1 MSSTHQCAFCGAP
14 LTTTFVDLG
23 MGPLV
28 DDYVKPAEL
37 DRMDPFLPLHAY
49 VCGECFLVQLPEAA
63 TPEELFGD
71 YPYFSSV
78 SAAWLDHAHRY
89 VEQVVPRFGLNSSS
103 RVIEIA
109 SNDGYLLK
117 FMQAKGI
124 PVLGIEPARNVAAE
138 AISQGVPT
146 VSRFFGIDAARD
158 VLAEHGPANLLL
170 GNNVMA
176 HVPDRNDFVAGMK
189 HLLAPGGVITM
200 EFPHLLRTM
209 AGNQFD
215 QVFHEHFSYLS
226 FLTLERIFARHG
238 LAMFDVEELPTH
250 GGSIRIYAAHADD
263 SSKMAS
269 ERVAQMR
276 TLERDF
282 GLEDLST
289 YERFADRVRETK
301 FKLLDF
307 LIRAKRDGRHIAAY
321 GAPGKG
327 ATLLNYCGVRSDFID
342 YIVDKSPHKQ
352 NLYMPGVRLPIYA
365 PDRLRETKPDYL
377 LLLAWNWRDEIIQ
390 QTAFIREWGGRFVV
404 PIPEVQV
411 LD

>member
-1 MSSTHQCAFCGAP
+1 MSINHRCAYCGTP
-14 LTTTFVDLG
+14 LNTTFVDLG
-23 MGPLV
+23 MGPMV
-28 DDYVKPAEL
+28 DSYVKPTEL

-49 VCGECFLVQLPEAA
+49 VCGACFLVQLPEAA

-78 SAAWLDHAHRY
+78 SEAWLDHARKY
-89 VEQVVPRFGLNSSS
+89 VDQVIPRFGLNTNSF
-103 RVIEIA
+103 VIEVA

-117 FMQAKGI
+117 FMQAKDI

-138 AISQGVPT
+138 AMSKGVPT
-146 VSRFFGIDAARD
+146 ISKFFGMETAKAVR
-158 VLAEHGPANLLL
+158 AEHGQANLLL

-176 HVPDRNDFVAGMK
+176 HVPDRNDFVSGMK
-189 HLLAPGGVITM
+189 HLLAKGGVITM

-226 FLTLERIFARHG
+226 FLTIERIFSFHG
-238 LAMFDVEELPTH
+238 LVMFDVEELPTH
-250 GGSIRIYAAHADD
+250 GGSIRVFAAHADD
-263 SSKMAS
+263 ITKVPT
-269 ERVAQMR
+269 ERVARMR
-276 TLERDF
+276 AKERDY
-282 GLEDLST
+282 GLESLAT
-289 YERFADRVRETK
+289 YEQFSAQARETK
-301 FKLLDF
+301 FKLLEF
-307 LIRAKRDGRHIAAY
+307 LINAKREGKRIAAY

-327 ATLLNYCGVRSDFID
+327 ATLLSYCGVRGDFID

-365 PDRLRETKPDYL
+365 PEKLFETKPDYL
-377 LLLAWNWRDEIIQ
+377 LILAWNWRDEIIE
-390 QTAFIREWGGRFVV
+390 QTAFIRAWGGKFVV

-411 LD
+411 ID